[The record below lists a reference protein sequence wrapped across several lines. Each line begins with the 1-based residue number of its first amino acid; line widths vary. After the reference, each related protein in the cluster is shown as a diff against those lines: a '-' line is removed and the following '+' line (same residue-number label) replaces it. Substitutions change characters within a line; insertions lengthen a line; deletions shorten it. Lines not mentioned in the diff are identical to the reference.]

1 MPRLIL
7 FIFCIAFAI
16 AAGGWFKTGMVL
28 FALDFGLLLIWVG
41 WVMLQGL
48 LNYRS
53 GGGLPPQ
60 ANGCDQDQTT
70 GG

>member
-7 FIFCIAFAI
+7 FIFCIAFVI

-41 WVMLQGL
+41 WGMLQGL
-48 LNYRS
+48 LNVRS
-53 GGGLPPQ
+53 GRRLPPQ
-60 ANGCDQDQTT
+60 ANFYDQEQTPWE
-70 GG
+70 